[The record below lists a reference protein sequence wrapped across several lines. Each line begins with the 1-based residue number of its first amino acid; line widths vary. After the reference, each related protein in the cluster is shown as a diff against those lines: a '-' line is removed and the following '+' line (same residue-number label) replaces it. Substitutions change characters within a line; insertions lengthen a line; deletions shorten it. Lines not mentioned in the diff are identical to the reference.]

1 MNFLSHYFLDR
12 NTNDNCYFFAGL
24 CVPDLLSLY
33 ARIFRIP
40 FQKIEFEEE
49 EKSDYNNFLKGLKRH
64 EQVDGLFHNSE
75 FFRQQMRNV
84 SELLRAQKFHS
95 QNLRSFFLAH
105 IVVELMLDKI
115 LIQRYPELL
124 DDYYKTLERVDLNLF
139 YQFLNQMNQKW
150 MGTDEKNILT
160 LKDAM
165 QRFCKRK
172 FLTGFVNR
180 ANIIFALNR
189 MRMSVGLDEL
199 SNEDKIPLDKVLMD
213 YEQTLAFDYQEIF
226 IEIRGKSEG

>member
-40 FQKIEFEEE
+40 FQKIVFDKE

-75 FFRQQMRNV
+75 FFRRQMRNV
-84 SELLRAQKFHS
+84 SQSLRAQKFHS
-95 QNLRSFFLAH
+95 KNLRGFFLAH
-105 IVVELMLDKI
+105 IIVELMLDKI
-115 LIQRYPELL
+115 LIQHYDGLL
-124 DDYYKTLERVDLNLF
+124 IEYYEMLGRVDLNLF
-139 YQFLNQMNQKW
+139 YQFLNQVNQMW

-165 QRFCKRK
+165 GRFRERK
-172 FLTGFVNR
+172 FLAGFVNR
-180 ANIIFALNR
+180 GNIIFALNR
-189 MRMSVGLDEL
+189 MRMSVELDEF
-199 SNEDKIPLDKVLMD
+199 SNEDKILLDKILLD

-226 IEIRGKSEG
+226 IEIRRKSDG